1 MHSVASVRSAAGAA
15 NYFAKDDYYTGE
27 HSSEATEW
35 GGKGAEALGLSGEIS
50 KQAFEKLLN
59 GKLPDGT
66 EVNQSANRRAGIDLT
81 FSMPKSASIMAY
93 VAGDT
98 RILTAHM
105 AAVKSTMAWVE
116 RTMAETRDYS
126 RNRNGEP
133 VRTGNLVYALF
144 QHDTSRKLDPQGHIH
159 VVVASLTRNAQG
171 AWRAL
176 RNSEIW
182 SKNSTIGSAYHA
194 AFREQLS
201 ELGYET
207 RLTGKHGQFEIA
219 GVSKEV
225 IQEFSQ
231 RRQEILDKAAE
242 VGISTPK
249 GQDRIVVNTR
259 DAKLDVEDR
268 GKLRAEWAERAE
280 RVKFNG
286 KEILQKAMSRSG
298 GPSEQ
303 PIGLASKL
311 NLIIQNTERL
321 IDDYVRTSDA
331 LTTSGLARLPL
342 TPSKLR
348 TEMAVA
354 SAIRIHGQRQAA
366 FQRSDVSKTALD
378 LGLKGGTIT
387 KVEDRIQTLVDQQK
401 LVMGT
406 TTRLDGVAE
415 LVTTPQH
422 IAEERKL
429 LAGIDAGRKAS
440 SPIVEASQIQERL
453 ASVPTEH
460 PLNNEQ
466 LAAATLALSTSDR
479 IVVIQ
484 GVAGAGK
491 TTLVQSI
498 EAVAGQEGRKTEG
511 LAFANEMVQKL
522 KGDANIEASTVSS
535 FVNAHIKGA
544 LAGQGP
550 NFEKSKAEL
559 AGKIFVLDE
568 SSLVANEAMN
578 NLVTIANAYKVDRL
592 IMIGDRQQLESIDHG
607 KAFALIQS
615 HDPAMAHM
623 PTSLRQT
630 TPEMVQVATLT
641 REKQFKAAFEVI
653 KDQVHSEKNAYLDKA
668 AERWLELPKEQ
679 RDQTALYASGRRS
692 RAELNDLVQKGLH
705 SEGTIRGPGRTLTTL
720 LPAHSTREELRYPHT
735 YEAGLVMDVVRH
747 RGSSGLTRG
756 RYEVLGTNERGDVQL
771 RNERGKVFTFD
782 PTRIDPSDK
791 TDSIKLYEKM
801 ETTLYE
807 GDKIVWTDTDKNREI
822 YNSGK
827 AQVLR
832 VDENTITVENA
843 KGEVLELGHGDKMLE
858 RLGLAY
864 AINMHQAQGMTST
877 HGIGVMHSSERN
889 LVTQRL
895 AHVMVTRVRESI
907 EIFTNDKDSLLKA
920 IERNPGDNLSAL
932 ETIGEKTI
940 DAPEKSRSRNAGEFN
955 PSIPGEANREGSQK
969 GSASNATFEIP
980 PLEPRID
987 LPERNIERTR

>member
-286 KEILQKAMSRSG
+286 
-298 GPSEQ
+298 
-303 PIGLASKL
+303 
-311 NLIIQNTERL
+311 
-321 IDDYVRTSDA
+321 
-331 LTTSGLARLPL
+331 
-342 TPSKLR
+342 TP
-348 TEMAVA
+348 
-354 SAIRIHGQRQAA
+354 
-366 FQRSDVSKTALD
+366 
-378 LGLKGGTIT
+378 
-387 KVEDRIQTLVDQQK
+387 
-401 LVMGT
+401 
-406 TTRLDGVAE
+406 
-415 LVTTPQH
+415 
-422 IAEERKL
+422 
-429 LAGIDAGRKAS
+429 
-440 SPIVEASQIQERL
+440 
-453 ASVPTEH
+453 
-460 PLNNEQ
+460 
-466 LAAATLALSTSDR
+466 
-479 IVVIQ
+479 
-484 GVAGAGK
+484 
-491 TTLVQSI
+491 
-498 EAVAGQEGRKTEG
+498 
-511 LAFANEMVQKL
+511 
-522 KGDANIEASTVSS
+522 
-535 FVNAHIKGA
+535 
-544 LAGQGP
+544 
-550 NFEKSKAEL
+550 
-559 AGKIFVLDE
+559 
-568 SSLVANEAMN
+568 
-578 NLVTIANAYKVDRL
+578 
-592 IMIGDRQQLESIDHG
+592 
-607 KAFALIQS
+607 
-615 HDPAMAHM
+615 
-623 PTSLRQT
+623 
-630 TPEMVQVATLT
+630 
-641 REKQFKAAFEVI
+641 
-653 KDQVHSEKNAYLDKA
+653 
-668 AERWLELPKEQ
+668 
-679 RDQTALYASGRRS
+679 
-692 RAELNDLVQKGLH
+692 ND
-705 SEGTIRGPGRTLTTL
+705 
-720 LPAHSTREELRYPHT
+720 
-735 YEAGLVMDVVRH
+735 
-747 RGSSGLTRG
+747 
-756 RYEVLGTNERGDVQL
+756 
-771 RNERGKVFTFD
+771 
-782 PTRIDPSDK
+782 
-791 TDSIKLYEKM
+791 
-801 ETTLYE
+801 
-807 GDKIVWTDTDKNREI
+807 
-822 YNSGK
+822 
-827 AQVLR
+827 
-832 VDENTITVENA
+832 
-843 KGEVLELGHGDKMLE
+843 
-858 RLGLAY
+858 
-864 AINMHQAQGMTST
+864 
-877 HGIGVMHSSERN
+877 
-889 LVTQRL
+889 
-895 AHVMVTRVRESI
+895 
-907 EIFTNDKDSLLKA
+907 
-920 IERNPGDNLSAL
+920 
-932 ETIGEKTI
+932 
-940 DAPEKSRSRNAGEFN
+940 
-955 PSIPGEANREGSQK
+955 
-969 GSASNATFEIP
+969 
-980 PLEPRID
+980 
-987 LPERNIERTR
+987 